1 MNVSDSERL
10 GSALEGLGFQAVDL
24 PQDADVIVMNSCV
37 VRQSAED
44 KVYGMMSSLKPLKAN
59 RPDRI
64 VALMGCMVGPSAT
77 ALQKRFPYVDLF
89 MRPQEYKPLIDRLGE
104 QFDMDV
110 EGCLQDL
117 APMSPSISTYV
128 PIIKGCDEFCSF
140 CIIPYRRG
148 RQSSRPID
156 EVVREINLLVNR
168 GVKEVT
174 LLGQTVDAYGHDLDS
189 EVDLADLM
197 YEINSIEGLQRVR
210 FLTSHPK
217 YMSDRIIEAVAS
229 LPKLCE
235 HINLPFQAGDD
246 QVLQDMRRGYTSKE
260 YRYLVDK
267 IRNSIP
273 GVSLSTDLIV
283 GFPGETQKQFE
294 ASLDLIEK
302 TQFDKV
308 HVASYSTREGTIAHR
323 KMKDTVSAEEKKSRM
338 KLVEELQRTVSSE
351 INRKLDNQIVEV
363 LVEASQDGKWRGR
376 TRTNKLVFFSHEAS
390 FLGEIVPVRV
400 TKTGPW
406 SLSGVVEEEP
416 KVIV

>member
-89 MRPQEYKPLIDRLGE
+89 MRPQEYQPLIDRLGE
-104 QFDMDV
+104 QFEMDV

-117 APMSPSISTYV
+117 APMSPRVSTYV

-189 EVDLADLM
+189 KVDLADLM

-246 QVLQDMRRGYTSKE
+246 QVLQDMRRGYTSTE

-267 IRNSIP
+267 IRNIIP

-283 GFPGETQKQFE
+283 GFPGETHKQFE

-338 KLVEELQRTVSSE
+338 QIVEELQRTVSSD
-351 INRKLDNQIVEV
+351 INRKLENQIVEV

-390 FLGEIVPVRV
+390 LLGEIVPVRV

-406 SLSGVVEEEP
+406 SLSGVVEEKL